1 MSYCIYLKFYMLTVK
16 VFVYELEKSSKFAVN
31 TDCTSD
37 CMKSVQFE
45 SHVEKSAR
53 MQV

>member
-16 VFVYELEKSSKFAVN
+16 VFVYELEFAVN
-31 TDCTSD
+31 TDCRSD